1 MGGSSQKSRPQVLEL
16 TEEDK
21 ILQSLAVD
29 AAQLQNQAFG
39 RNLDFSTFLQDQAQS
54 FDFRNQEETLN
65 RLLSGPTAGQQALI
79 DAQSQSALGLLRAD
93 INEFTGEGLDQ
104 LRSSLAPTLGL
115 RSTDSTILQR
125 GSDIVGE
132 GVDQFGRGA
141 TQIRGGAA
149 QAALAAS
156 QQNAQLFQGLFDS
169 QAGFAQLA
177 GQAGLGL
184 SAPSPIAATVETVK
198 APKVAGDISSRKG
211 GGVLS
216 SG

>member
-16 TEEDK
+16 TEEDR
-21 ILQSLAVD
+21 ILQRLAVD
-29 AAQLQNQAFG
+29 SAQQQNLAFG
-39 RNLDFSTFLQDQAQS
+39 DSRNLFESLSSIDLQGQFDRVQSALAGPSAQ
-54 FDFRNQEETLN
+54 
-65 RLLSGPTAGQQALI
+65 QQALI
-79 DAQSQSALGLLRAD
+79 DTQSQSALSLLRAD
-93 INEFTGEGLDQ
+93 INEFSGEGLDQ

-125 GSDIVGE
+125 GSDIIGE
-132 GVDQFGRGA
+132 GVNQFARGA

-149 QAALAAS
+149 QSALAAA
-156 QQNAQLFQGLFDS
+156 QQNAALQNQLFAS
-169 QAGFAQLA
+169 QAGLVGQGAQL
-177 GQAGLGL
+177 GLGL
-184 SAPSPIAATVETVK
+184 AAPSPIAATVETVK